1 MENQKITQTGQQLL
15 KISNLIDDWSVKNMN
30 HHVTHVTLEK
40 KELKKHTTKI

>member
-1 MENQKITQTGQQLL
+1 MENKDITLMGQQLL
-15 KISNLIDDWSVKNMN
+15 KISSLIDDWSVKNMN